1 VIKEGCS
8 ETGKTDGGDVMK
20 KQTLGFE
27 ALEERQLLAVW
38 AGAES
43 TAASEAV
50 ASPEPTAGPS
60 GYAIGDVYISSTIDI
75 GGDGFIGPAELSYMS
90 GAWLAVDGSED
101 WNPACDLDGDGFIGP
116 GDFALLSGY
125 WFKTADQLPEETKSY
140 EIYPSDIS
148 GWLLFGDR
156 LSGISAVN
164 GILTLDA
171 RSGIL
176 EATCDYVF
184 ADNLR
189 VTADFR
195 APDALSPIQAGLELA
210 VQESGARYYFEIQ
223 ADKVYLYHVAPGE
236 SMTLLTTATYSFDHS
251 QTYTIWGQVVEGQV
265 AFGVGNQPL
274 IAMSDASV
282 SGGMVGFY
290 ATNGVATFKNISV
303 EYNPP
308 LQDPIPID
316 DGQEEEEEE
325 EISSEEMIWNF
336 LYENLG
342 NAYGAAG
349 MMGNL
354 YAESGLRSNNLQN
367 SYERS
372 LGMSDEVYTAAVDD
386 GSYTN
391 FVYDA
396 AGYGLAQWT
405 FWSRKQALL
414 NFAQARGKSIGDLEM
429 QLDYLWQELGGYTA
443 LMQILTTATSVREA
457 SDAVL
462 TMYERPA
469 DQSEAAKIR
478 RASFGQIFYDRY
490 YA

>member
-1 VIKEGCS
+1 
-8 ETGKTDGGDVMK
+8 M
-20 KQTLGFE
+20 
-27 ALEERQLLAVW
+27 
-38 AGAES
+38 
-43 TAASEAV
+43 
-50 ASPEPTAGPS
+50 
-60 GYAIGDVYISSTIDI
+60 
-75 GGDGFIGPAELSYMS
+75 
-90 GAWLAVDGSED
+90 
-101 WNPACDLDGDGFIGP
+101 
-116 GDFALLSGY
+116 
-125 WFKTADQLPEETKSY
+125 
-140 EIYPSDIS
+140 
-148 GWLLFGDR
+148 
-156 LSGISAVN
+156 
-164 GILTLDA
+164 
-171 RSGIL
+171 
-176 EATCDYVF
+176 
-184 ADNLR
+184 
-189 VTADFR
+189 
-195 APDALSPIQAGLELA
+195 
-210 VQESGARYYFEIQ
+210 
-223 ADKVYLYHVAPGE
+223 
-236 SMTLLTTATYSFDHS
+236 
-251 QTYTIWGQVVEGQV
+251 
-265 AFGVGNQPL
+265 
-274 IAMSDASV
+274 
-282 SGGMVGFY
+282 
-290 ATNGVATFKNISV
+290 

-443 LMQILTTATSVREA
+443 LMQILTTATSV
-457 SDAVL
+457 
-462 TMYERPA
+462 
-469 DQSEAAKIR
+469 AKPPTP
-478 RASFGQIFYDRY
+478 S
-490 YA
+490 